1 MNRSYKG
8 YPVRV
13 TELWR
18 DFSMEDLIM
27 ANREEQLKQITEQLE
42 QGVAEIFTSEKYTE
56 YLNTMAKFHNY
67 SFNNTLLIA
76 MQKPEATLVAGYQA
90 WQKKFNRQV
99 KRGEK
104 GIQIIAPAPFK
115 EKQEIEKTDPETG
128 EIVIGEDRIFSPPT
142 RG

>member
-1 MNRSYKG
+1 
-8 YPVRV
+8 
-13 TELWR
+13 
-18 DFSMEDLIM
+18 M

-99 KRGEK
+99 KRVSRSLPRLRIK
-104 GIQIIAPAPFK
+104 RNRRLKRLIQTQA
-115 EKQEIEKTDPETG
+115 
-128 EIVIGEDRIFSPPT
+128 RL
-142 RG
+142 